1 MNRKLIPPLLFLL
14 AIAAA
19 AQTQNATRALNYPQ
33 PVEGDFV
40 IRDFKFDSGETLP
53 ELKLHYRTIGELK
66 RDASGVARNAVL
78 IMHGTGGSGA
88 GFLSNQFGGALF
100 GPGQLLDA
108 TKYFIILPDGVG
120 HGKSSKP
127 SDGLRARFPRYAYND
142 MVTAQYRLLTEGLK
156 VNHLR
161 LVMGTSMGGM
171 HTWVWGETHPEFMD
185 ALMPLACQPVA
196 IAGRNRVWRKMVMD
210 AIRQDPD
217 WRGGDYTTE
226 PKAALRTALDLLL
239 IAGSAPLRM
248 QLE

>member
-1 MNRKLIPPLLFLL
+1 MTRRIILLLLLLFTM
-14 AIAAA
+14 AASA
-19 AQTQNATRALNYPQ
+19 RTQNATRAPNYPQ
-33 PVEGDFV
+33 PAERDFV

-88 GFLSNQFGGALF
+88 GFLSNQFGGSLF

-108 TKYFIILPDGVG
+108 AKYFIILPDGVG

-127 SDGLRARFPRYAYND
+127 SNGLRARFPRYAYND

-161 LVMGTSMGGM
+161 LVMGT
-171 HTWVWGETHPEFMD
+171 
-185 ALMPLACQPVA
+185 
-196 IAGRNRVWRKMVMD
+196 
-210 AIRQDPD
+210 
-217 WRGGDYTTE
+217 
-226 PKAALRTALDLLL
+226 
-239 IAGSAPLRM
+239 
-248 QLE
+248 

>member
-1 MNRKLIPPLLFLL
+1 MNLKLTPALLFLL

-19 AQTQNATRALNYPQ
+19 AQTQNATRAPNYPQ

-88 GFLSNQFGGALF
+88 GFLSNQFGGSLF

-142 MVTAQYRLLTEGLK
+142 MIL
-156 VNHLR
+156 
-161 LVMGTSMGGM
+161 S
-171 HTWVWGETHPEFMD
+171 
-185 ALMPLACQPVA
+185 
-196 IAGRNRVWRKMVMD
+196 
-210 AIRQDPD
+210 
-217 WRGGDYTTE
+217 
-226 PKAALRTALDLLL
+226 L
-239 IAGSAPLRM
+239 IHI
-248 QLE
+248 